1 MNKKSSLFTS
11 IILQLLAMAL
21 IPLVVL
27 GIVCIV
33 TAGSSLRDG
42 LQEEALA
49 QMKATCV
56 AAKAAYDNIND
67 GDYVLNENQELMK
80 GDYNITQNE
89 RGIDAF
95 TEGLNSDI
103 TLFYGDVRRATSLK
117 DIQTGNRIVGT
128 QASAEVTGTV
138 LKGQEYSATDL
149 VVNKQNYYAYY
160 IPLKNPDGTIVG
172 MVFAGEPSAS
182 EIGRASCRERVY

>member
-1 MNKKSSLFTS
+1 MIITMNKKSSLFTS

-103 TLFYGDVRRATSLK
+103 TLFYGDVKAS
-117 DIQTGNRIVGT
+117 DI
-128 QASAEVTGTV
+128 
-138 LKGQEYSATDL
+138 LKGHPDRQQNCRDTGVGGSDGNGVKGTGIFCDRPCGQQTELLCILYS
-149 VVNKQNYYAYY
+149 VK
-160 IPLKNPDGTIVG
+160 K
-172 MVFAGEPSAS
+172 S
-182 EIGRASCRERVY
+182 

>member
-33 TAGSSLRDG
+33 AAGSSLRDG

-67 GDYVLNENQELMK
+67 GSFWYFYNDICSVFSAAVSLAALFSVLS
-80 GDYNITQNE
+80 TV
-89 RGIDAF
+89 F
-95 TEGLNSDI
+95 SDM
-103 TLFYGDVRRATSLK
+103 
-117 DIQTGNRIVGT
+117 
-128 QASAEVTGTV
+128 AEVCQG
-138 LKGQEYSATDL
+138 
-149 VVNKQNYYAYY
+149 
-160 IPLKNPDGTIVG
+160 I
-172 MVFAGEPSAS
+172 
-182 EIGRASCRERVY
+182 

>member
-21 IPLVVL
+21 IPLIVL

-42 LQEEALA
+42 LQEEVLA

-103 TLFYGDVRRATSLK
+103 TLFYGDVRYPGGS
-117 DIQTGNRIVGT
+117 
-128 QASAEVTGTV
+128 
-138 LKGQEYSATDL
+138 
-149 VVNKQNYYAYY
+149 
-160 IPLKNPDGTIVG
+160 
-172 MVFAGEPSAS
+172 
-182 EIGRASCRERVY
+182 